1 MKQYELKKVQIPSGE
16 TIAYRQ
22 AGHGKDV
29 VVLVHGNM
37 SSSVHFQ
44 TTMEKLEKD
53 FTVYAVDL
61 RGFGDSSYNKE
72 LNSLR
77 DFALD
82 IEAWAK
88 LMKLDKF
95 SVVGWSTGGGIVLEM
110 AADMPDQIKKVLL
123 LDSVGIKGYPMFKKG
138 PDYQPILTQPIT
150 TKDEIKVDLV
160 QVVPILMAYANKD
173 KATLKAIWNAVIYNK
188 VQPNEA
194 DYDLYL
200 DAMIKQRNLVDVD
213 YSLVHFNMTHE
224 KSLVAEGSGRID
236 LIKCPVVIMHG
247 QNDYV
252 VPFAFALEMKAAFGD
267 RAELITFEGVGHSC
281 VTDDLE
287 LFVKTLKA
295 HLN

>member
-22 AGHGKDV
+22 AGSGKDV

-44 TTMEKLEKD
+44 TTMERLEND
-53 FTVYAVDL
+53 YTVYAVDL
-61 RGFGDSSYNKE
+61 RGFGDSSYLKE

-82 IEAWAK
+82 IEAWAQI
-88 LMKLDKF
+88 MNLDQF
-95 SVVGWSTGGGIVLEM
+95 SLVGWSTGGGIVLEM
-110 AADMPDQIKKVLL
+110 AADLPQQVKKVLL

-150 TKDEIKVDLV
+150 TKEDIKMDLV
-160 QVVPILMAYANKD
+160 QVLPIVMAYANKD
-173 KATLKAIWNAVIYNK
+173 KATLKAIWNAVIYTK

-224 KSLVAEGSGRID
+224 ASLVAPGSGRID

-247 QNDYV
+247 KDDMV
-252 VPFAFALEMKAAFGD
+252 VPFAYALEMKAAFGD
-267 RAELITFEGVGHSC
+267 RAELIPFEGVGHSC
-281 VTDDLE
+281 VTDNLD
-287 LFVKTLKA
+287 LFVSTLKA